1 MRIYSSL
8 YLCLYH
14 FSSICSQSIQEF
26 SQLQNALLK
35 HYYDN
40 VSIALLLM
48 TLFSEYKAVFHEIKD
63 L

>member
-1 MRIYSSL
+1 MRIYSSSHL
-8 YLCLYH
+8 YLYH

-26 SQLQNALLK
+26 SQLQNALLE
-35 HYYDN
+35 YCYDN

-48 TLFSEYKAVFHEIKD
+48 TLFSEYKAVLHKIEN